1 MKKKIV
7 FSLFATSLLLTQ
19 VARSEVKIGD
29 GTLTFN
35 AAVNSK
41 YVSRGIEQNDKKI
54 TPSVGAD
61 FNTPLKTPAGEFGF
75 YLGAWIVQTSLG
87 SNANSTID
95 TKVSREQDVYI
106 GLTKAF
112 GPTTFDIGYINYYY
126 PSATSKDSNNAEGYL
141 KLTIAPDK
149 SPFTLG
155 LQYFKEDTSGIRTSG
170 AKGTTTKIAGKDYK
184 EVNATYDFGVVQSKL
199 SYGELDS
206 DTKTTTLALSKSVF
220 DATVTASF
228 IDAKTDGIASSIKN
242 DTKSLVIGVSKTF

>member
-1 MKKKIV
+1 MKKLL
-7 FSLFATSLLLTQ
+7 FSVFATSLLFSQ
-19 VARSEVKIGD
+19 VAKSEVKVGD
-29 GTLTFN
+29 GVLTFN

-41 YVSRGIEQNDKKI
+41 YINRGIEQNDKKV
-54 TPSVGAD
+54 TPSIGAD

-95 TKVSREQDVYI
+95 TKVSREQDIYI
-106 GLTKAF
+106 GLTKVF
-112 GPTTFDIGYINYYY
+112 GIATFDIGYINYYY
-126 PSATSKDSNNAEGYL
+126 PSATSKDSNNAEGYV
-141 KLTIAPDK
+141 KLTIAPEK
-149 SPFTLG
+149 SAFTLG
-155 LQYFKEDTSGIRTSG
+155 LQYFKEDTSGVRTSG
-170 AKGTTTKIAGKDYK
+170 AKGTTTKIVDKDYK

-220 DATVTASF
+220 DATLTASF

-242 DTKSLVIGVSKTF
+242 DSKAVVIGISKTF

>member
-1 MKKKIV
+1 MKKIV

-35 AAVNSK
+35 AAINSK
-41 YVSRGIEQNDKKI
+41 YVNRGIEQNDKKV

-75 YLGAWIVQTSLG
+75 YLGAWVSASSLG

-95 TKVSREQDVYI
+95 TKVSREQDIYL

-112 GPTTFDIGYINYYY
+112 GPATFDVGYINYYY
-126 PSATSKDSNNAEGYL
+126 PSATSKDANNAEGYI

-155 LQYFKEDTSGIRTSG
+155 LQYFKEDSSGVRTIG
-170 AKGTTTKIAGKDYK
+170 AKGTTLKIVDKDYK
-184 EVNATYDFGVVQSKL
+184 EVNATYDFGVLQSKL
-199 SYGELDS
+199 SYGELDN
-206 DTKTTTLALSKSVF
+206 DVKTTTLSLSKSVL
-220 DATVTASF
+220 DATVTASY
-228 IDAKTDGIASSIKN
+228 IDAKTDGTNSSIKN
-242 DTKSLVIGVSKTF
+242 DTKSFVFGVAKTF